1 MGDRIMIKRR
11 SVVTALAALPLA
23 GFAATL
29 LGPSALAQEDA
40 MPDTIATSD
49 GDLIIHP
56 VDHASLVLEWK
67 DNVIYVD
74 PVGGPALYEG
84 LPAATAVL
92 ITHGH
97 GDHFDLPTL
106 EAIAATV
113 PLVTNQDV
121 FDKLPES
128 LKANAT
134 ALANGEEASIAGIP
148 LRAIA
153 AHNVTEDRMNYHPVG
168 VGNGYVL
175 SFADKAVYVAGDTEP
190 TEDMLALTG
199 IAVAFLPMNLPYT
212 MTPDQAVEAIN
223 TFKPAIVYPYHYGD
237 SDLSPLETGVDE
249 GIEVRLRNWYPNG
262 G

>member
-1 MGDRIMIKRR
+1 MIKRR

-23 GFAATL
+23 GIATNL
-29 LGPSALAQEDA
+29 LGQAALAQEDS

-49 GDLIIHP
+49 GDLIIQP
-56 VDHASLVLEWK
+56 VEHASLVLEWK
-67 DNVIYVD
+67 DKVIYVD

-84 LPAATAVL
+84 LPAPTAVL

-106 EAIAATV
+106 EAIGANV
-113 PLVTNQDV
+113 PLVTNKDV
-121 FDKLPES
+121 FDKLPEA

-134 ALANGEEASIAGIP
+134 ALANREEGTIVDIP

-153 AHNVTEDRMNYHPVG
+153 AHNTSPDRMNYHPVG

-175 SFADKAVYVAGDTEP
+175 TIADKAIYIAGDTEP
-190 TEDMLALTG
+190 TEDMLALSG

-212 MTPDQAVEAIN
+212 MTPEQAVEAIN
-223 TFKPAIVYPYHYGD
+223 TFKPAVVYPYHYGD
-237 SDLSPLETGVDE
+237 SDLSPLETGVDASV
-249 GIEVRLRNWYPNG
+249 EVRLRNWYPNG